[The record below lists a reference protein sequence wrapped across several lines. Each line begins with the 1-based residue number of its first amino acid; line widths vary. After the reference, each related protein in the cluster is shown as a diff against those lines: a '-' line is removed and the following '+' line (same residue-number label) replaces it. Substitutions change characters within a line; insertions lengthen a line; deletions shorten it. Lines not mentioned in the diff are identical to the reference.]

1 MLKTNPSSL
10 RNINCMIVPTGI
22 GASIGGYAGDANPAC
37 RLLAKASDL
46 LITHPNV
53 VNAALLTDIPDN
65 VVVID
70 GWLLDRFFARQ
81 IALRLNT
88 KHKIGVVVD
97 ASADDYERALT
108 ETCLKAAR
116 TVYGVDIIEEIFY
129 TAKPVGANNL
139 VSISEPDVLL
149 DACQRARLAGA
160 TALAVLCVLDED
172 PQSKSA
178 QAYKSGQGHDPIGK
192 IEAKIAHLVSSIFVI
207 PSAHAPILRSSGPK
221 PSARELLDVSSKSAA
236 EYLSESFLASVIKC
250 LQNSAHII
258 PLPDSYKL
266 FTNAYNQPAELG
278 LKQKP
283 DDIVVHDLSN
293 LVVPYD
299 SCNSVPMIEAW
310 KHDVD
315 LICVRNNTTDLD
327 DTADIFN
334 IPHKLVANYLEAAG
348 YLLANTNDKYYINP
362 DLLA

>member
-1 MLKTNPSSL
+1 
-10 RNINCMIVPTGI
+10 
-22 GASIGGYAGDANPAC
+22 
-37 RLLAKASDL
+37 
-46 LITHPNV
+46 
-53 VNAALLTDIPDN
+53 
-65 VVVID
+65 
-70 GWLLDRFFARQ
+70 
-81 IALRLNT
+81 
-88 KHKIGVVVD
+88 
-97 ASADDYERALT
+97 
-108 ETCLKAAR
+108 
-116 TVYGVDIIEEIFY
+116 
-129 TAKPVGANNL
+129 
-139 VSISEPDVLL
+139 
-149 DACQRARLAGA
+149 
-160 TALAVLCVLDED
+160 
-172 PQSKSA
+172 
-178 QAYKSGQGHDPIGK
+178 
-192 IEAKIAHLVSSIFVI
+192 
-207 PSAHAPILRSSGPK
+207 
-221 PSARELLDVSSKSAA
+221 
-236 EYLSESFLASVIKC
+236 
-250 LQNSAHII
+250 
-258 PLPDSYKL
+258 LPDSYKL